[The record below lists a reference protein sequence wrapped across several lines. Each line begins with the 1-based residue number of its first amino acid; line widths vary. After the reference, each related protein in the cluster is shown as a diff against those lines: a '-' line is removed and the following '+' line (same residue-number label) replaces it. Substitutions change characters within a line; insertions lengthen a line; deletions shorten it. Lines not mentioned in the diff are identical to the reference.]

1 MPMDSDEQFVAYHSE
16 VSRNVRR
23 NFKFNALDGILFTFG
38 FAFVDLASVVPAFI
52 RRLGGSDFL
61 ISVIPAAQAIGW
73 MTPQIFVAN
82 FVEGL
87 RRKKPY
93 VIAVGAWERL
103 PHLAVIA
110 LCFLLGNSHPHVL
123 IAACLAAIFAAALAF
138 GFVGPAWFDLVAKV
152 TPIRRR
158 GRLSA
163 LKVGAGTLLG
173 IGAGWIVERVL
184 ADPKIPFP
192 QNFGWLFVLAIVL
205 MSLSLFFLSLV
216 REPVYPVQT
225 QRIPFREYLSR
236 LRVIVKTDRNFR
248 NFLVA
253 TFLQRA
259 TIVAVA
265 FYTINALE
273 KFDLPDSWVGRFTV
287 SIMVGNFI
295 GTPIFGL
302 LGDKLGHKI
311 NLVIGSVGH
320 LAAAVLAIAAP
331 SEWWYLPVFA
341 LVSVGFSSNLVSRFN
356 MVVEFCDPERRPT
369 YLALANSVMGPTGI
383 VALLGG
389 AFANVLGYNG
399 LFVIAGL
406 LALSSAVCLIF
417 AVREPRKLA
426 VTSQFGGWETQ

>member
-1 MPMDSDEQFVAYHSE
+1 MLMDSDGQFAAYQSE

-23 NFKFNALDGILFTFG
+23 NFTFNALDGILFTFG

-110 LCFLLGNSHPHVL
+110 LCFLLGSSHPHVL
-123 IAACLAAIFAAALAF
+123 IAACLAAVFAAALAF
-138 GFVGPAWFDLVAKV
+138 GLVGPAWFDLVAKV
-152 TPIRRR
+152 TPVRRR

-163 LKVGAGTLLG
+163 LNVGAGTLLG
-173 IGAGWIVERVL
+173 IGAGWIVERLL
-184 ADPKIPFP
+184 ADPEIPFP

-205 MSLSLFFLSLV
+205 MSLSLLSLSLV

-236 LRVIVKTDRNFR
+236 LRIIMKTDRNFR
-248 NFLVA
+248 NFLVG

-287 SIMVGNFI
+287 SIMAGRFI

-302 LGDKLGHKI
+302 LGDRLGHKI
-311 NLVIGSVGH
+311 NLVIGAMGH
-320 LAAAVLAIAAP
+320 FSAAVLAIVAP
-331 SEWWYLPVFA
+331 NEWWYLPVFA

-369 YLALANSVMGPTGI
+369 YLALSSSVLGPTGI

-389 AFANVLGYNG
+389 ALASIVGYNG

-406 LALSSAVCLIF
+406 LALSSAMCLVF
-417 AVREPRKLA
+417 GVREPRKLA
-426 VTSQFGGWETQ
+426 VTNPFGGWETQ